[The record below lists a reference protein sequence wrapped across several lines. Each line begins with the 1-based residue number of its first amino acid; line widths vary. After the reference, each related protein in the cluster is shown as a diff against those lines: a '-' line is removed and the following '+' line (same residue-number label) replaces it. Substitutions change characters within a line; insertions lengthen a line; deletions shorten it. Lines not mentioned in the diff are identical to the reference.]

1 MARAV
6 LEIDGDTSGLVAA
19 FGAAKKAAEDAER
32 AAKRSGGAYR
42 ESARNAAAAERA
54 VVTEAQRAVAASVR
68 AEQQRTRA
76 ARMSAE
82 ARKRAE
88 EDATRVAREEARKR
102 GLSSEQE
109 ARVKQNALER
119 YTRLY
124 EQEERRQTAA
134 AEREANKRRQAWQ
147 RSFNEWRR
155 GVEQGHREERR
166 TVERAATV
174 AGSAAGGAAGF
185 VGSAAGMIRDARATR
200 AGAERS
206 IGNALY
212 QAGGGRAD
220 VTAAMQTVTQ
230 FAQREG
236 ISTDTVASAMQAAQ
250 TEFSVFG
257 DARTSA
263 TDRQARLTAFLD
275 NVKLARNTGN
285 DEAEFARLAGLFSSQ
300 GFDPGLQRQLL
311 LYSAGAAQRGAVEV
325 GAITRQSMPA
335 ITARMGLAMSA
346 ARASGGDPQQAAVRE
361 FREAMA
367 ELEVV
372 RGTQGA
378 TPRDAGNAIRNVT
391 QSLRGN
397 VTQDRLRT
405 NIVTALGQNS
415 ALEQQLYEEDPT
427 RRGQKRLRA
436 QYTNALDLVA
446 AFGEQHLNADQFMN
460 ITRGGGHGNPLSLL
474 SNERRVLGNLLNAD
488 AQGSTGIQ
496 RIRDIRDPSASL
508 TEADVTRGAGVFGGD
523 EQARLARLEETRLN
537 ALTTNTE
544 SIERLTHAVDGFAA
558 RNPIATAGATLGVGA
573 LVTTVGAKMTA
584 AGGAALLAGE
594 NNRALLTGRDIG
606 GRQLSVG
613 ERAFRGASLLL
624 AGTVAGPVGA
634 LAAGALAGGRDVAGA
649 VPRGVANEALT
660 MVTRALTDLNATLRG
675 GITANVSPVDAA
687 HAAAAAPA
695 PEAPAR

>member
-19 FGAAKKAAEDAER
+19 FGAARKAAEDAER

-42 ESARNAAAAERA
+42 DSARNAAAAERA
-54 VVTEAQRAVAASVR
+54 VVTEAQRAVAATVR
-68 AEQQRTRA
+68 AEQQKIRA
-76 ARMSAE
+76 ARMSAD

-88 EDATRVAREEARKR
+88 EEATRVAADEARKR

-134 AEREANKRRQAWQ
+134 AEREAAKRLQAW
-147 RSFNEWRR
+147 RR
-155 GVEQGHREERR
+155 AYAETRREQAQERR
-166 TVERAATV
+166 ETSAGAARAVGA
-174 AGSAAGGAAGF
+174 AGAAAQAAGGFAG
-185 VGSAAGMIRDARATR
+185 ATIGMVRDARASR

-212 QAGGGRAD
+212 QAGGSRAD
-220 VTAAMQTVTQ
+220 VTSAMQTVTQ

-236 ISTDTVASAMQAAQ
+236 ISTDTVAQAMQAAQ

-263 TDRQARLTAFLD
+263 TDRQSRLSAFLE

-285 DEAEFARLAGLFSSQ
+285 DEAEFSRLAGLFSNQ

-311 LYSAGAAQRGAVEV
+311 LYAAGAAQRGAVEV

-346 ARASGGDPQQAAVRE
+346 ARAAGGDPQQAAVAE

-415 ALEQQLYEEDPT
+415 ALEQQLYEDDPN
-427 RRGQKRLRA
+427 RRGEKRLRA
-436 QYTNALDLVA
+436 RYTNALDLVA

-488 AQGSTGIQ
+488 AEGRTGIG
-496 RIRDIRDPSASL
+496 RIRDLRDPGVAL
-508 TEADVTRGAGVFGGD
+508 TDADVARGAGVFGGD
-523 EQARLARLEETRLN
+523 EQARLARNEETRLN

-544 SIERLTHAVDGFAA
+544 GINRLTDRIDQFLA
-558 RNPIATAGATLGVGA
+558 RNPLAPAAAAAAAPVAAKVVGSLGARALPGVGA
-573 LVTTVGAKMTA
+573 VMAALGLASDVDAGLSRGRAAANLVGDTL
-584 AGGAALLAGE
+584 AGGAAVSGLFNGQSLADAARRTPAGGGAQPNAAGE
-594 NNRALLTGRDIG
+594 ALGMVGRAV
-606 GRQLSVG
+606 S
-613 ERAFRGASLLL
+613 E
-624 AGTVAGPVGA
+624 
-634 LAAGALAGGRDVAGA
+634 
-649 VPRGVANEALT
+649 
-660 MVTRALTDLNATLRG
+660 LNAILRG
-675 GITANVSPVDAA
+675 GITANVSPLDAA

-695 PEAPAR
+695 APAPAR

>member
-174 AGSAAGGAAGF
+174 AGSAAGGAVGFAGT
-185 VGSAAGMIRDARATR
+185 AAGMIRDARASR

-206 IGNALY
+206 IGNALF
-212 QAGGGRAD
+212 QAGGERRD
-220 VTAAMQTVTQ
+220 VVAAMQSVSQ
-230 FAQREG
+230 FAAREG
-236 ISTDTVASAMQAAQ
+236 ISTDTIASAMQSAQ
-250 TEFSVFG
+250 GEFSVFG
-257 DARTSA
+257 DAHTSA
-263 TDRQARLTAFLD
+263 TTRQERLGAFLD
-275 NVKLARNTGN
+275 NVKLARDTGN
-285 DEAEFARLAGLFSSQ
+285 DEAEFARLAGLFSNQ
-300 GFDPGLQRQLL
+300 NIDPTTQRQLL
-311 LYSAGAAQRGAVEV
+311 LYAAGAAQRGAVEV

-335 ITARMGLAMSA
+335 ITSRMGTAMA
-346 ARASGGDPQQAAVRE
+346 QARASGRNPQEAAVAE

-367 ELEVV
+367 ELEVA

-378 TPRDAGNAIRNVT
+378 TPREAGNAMRSLTNSL
-391 QSLRGN
+391 QST

-405 NIVTALGQNS
+405 NISTALGANS
-415 ALEQQLYEEDPT
+415 ALEQRLFEADPN
-427 RRGQKRLRA
+427 RRGERRLRE
-436 QYTNALDLVA
+436 QYRSGIDLVS
-446 AFGEQHLNADQFMN
+446 AFGEAGISSTQFQN
-460 ITRGGGHGNPLSLL
+460 IVRGGGHGNPQSMLA
-474 SNERRVLGNLLNAD
+474 NERRILGNLLNAD
-488 AQGSTGIQ
+488 AEGKTGIQ
-496 RIRDIRDPSASL
+496 RVRDIRDPSVALS
-508 TEADVTRGAGVFGGD
+508 EADVTRGAGVFGGD

-544 SIERLTHAVDGFAA
+544 SIERLTHAVEGFAA
-558 RNPIATAGATLGVGA
+558 RNPIVTAGAALGVGA
-573 LVTTVGAKMTA
+573 LVTTAGAKVTA
-584 AGGAALLAGE
+584 AGVAALLAGE
-594 NNRALLTGRDIG
+594 NNHALITGRDIG

-634 LAAGALAGGRDVAGA
+634 HVAGAIAGGRDVAGA

>member
-6 LEIDGDTSGLVAA
+6 LEIDADTSGLIAA
-19 FGAAKKAAEDAER
+19 LGDAER
-32 AAKRSGGAYR
+32 AAKRAEDGARRMGSAYR
-42 ESARNAAAAERA
+42 DSARQAAAAERA
-54 VVTEAQRAVAASVR
+54 VVNEAQRAVAASAR
-68 AEQQRTRA
+68 AEQQKIRA
-76 ARMSAE
+76 ARMSAD

-88 EDATRVAREEARKR
+88 EEATRVAADEARKR

-119 YTRLY
+119 YTRVY

-134 AEREANKRRQAWQ
+134 AEREAAKRRQAAQ
-147 RSFNEWRR
+147 RAFNEWRAYR
-155 GVEQGHREERR
+155 IEEGR
-166 TVERAATV
+166 TSTNRAASV
-174 AGSAAGGAAGF
+174 VSAIGTAAQGAAG
-185 VGSAAGMIRDARATR
+185 AAGTAYGMIREARASR
-200 AGAERS
+200 AGAERA
-206 IGNALY
+206 IGNALF
-212 QAGGGRAD
+212 QAGGSRED
-220 VTAAMQTVTQ
+220 VTSAMQTVTQ

-236 ISTDTVASAMQAAQ
+236 ISTDTVAQAMQAAQ

-257 DARTSA
+257 DARTNA
-263 TDRQARLTAFLD
+263 DERRARLAAFLD

-285 DEAEFARLAGLFSSQ
+285 DEAEFSRLAGLFSSQ

-311 LYSAGAAQRGAVEV
+311 LYAAGAAQRGAVEV

-346 ARASGGDPQQAAVRE
+346 ARTAGTDPQQAAVRE

-415 ALEQQLYEEDPT
+415 ALEQQIFEDDPT
-427 RRGQKRLRA
+427 RRGEKRLRA

-446 AFGEQHLNADQFMN
+446 AFGEQRLNADQFMN
-460 ITRGGGHGNPLSLL
+460 LTRGGGHGNPLSLL

-488 AQGSTGIQ
+488 AEGRTGIG
-496 RIRDIRDPSASL
+496 RIRELRDPGVAL
-508 TEADVTRGAGVFGGD
+508 TDADVARGAGIFGGD

-537 ALTTNTE
+537 ALTSNT
-544 SIERLTHAVDGFAA
+544 SSVDRLTNAIDRVNAT
-558 RNPIATAGATLGVGA
+558 NPIASKVVPGAAAGLVGLLGVKPLGVIGAALASGGGLINNARTAITGRDAEGNEVGIAERYLRAQAATLGV
-573 LVTTVGAKMTA
+573 
-584 AGGAALLAGE
+584 
-594 NNRALLTGRDIG
+594 
-606 GRQLSVG
+606 
-613 ERAFRGASLLL
+613 
-624 AGTVAGPVGA
+624 VAGPVGA
-634 LAAGALAGGRDVAGA
+634 AINGITGARDAGRFIGGEQGIRLLESLPERLATALAAT
-649 VPRGVANEALT
+649 PLT
-660 MVTRALTDLNATLRG
+660 ATVTPT
-675 GITANVSPVDAA
+675 DAA
-687 HAAAAAPA
+687 QAASQRPL
-695 PEAPAR
+695 PPTPAR